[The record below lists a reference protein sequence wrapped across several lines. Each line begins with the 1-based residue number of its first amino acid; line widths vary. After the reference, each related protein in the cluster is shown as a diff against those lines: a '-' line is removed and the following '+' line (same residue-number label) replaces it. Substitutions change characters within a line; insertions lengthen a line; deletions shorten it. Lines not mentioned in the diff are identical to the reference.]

1 MNDIWW
7 EKTPA
12 EQNKALSDTARLL
25 YIRKHIFRACDRE
38 TQADNPEEKDKI
50 RLWIDAWS
58 SLRK

>member
-25 YIRKHIFRACDRE
+25 YIRRHLLRAFDR
-38 TQADNPEEKDKI
+38 DILVDSPEEKDKTH
-50 RLWIDAWS
+50 LWVDAEP